1 MMYHACDECKTGPFC
16 DCGKFKTDSLYKYT
30 SDEDYTTYIKRQTE
44 DWCILNTD
52 GLDYLARLNRAI
64 EQQNVEVNTCSED
77 IMSFKEWIAMGKTVL
92 LATLLKKK

>member
-30 SDEDYTTYIKRQTE
+30 SDESYANYIKRQTE
-44 DWCILNTD
+44 DWLVLNTD
-52 GLDYLARLNRAI
+52 GLDYIARLNTAI
-64 EQQNVEVNTCSED
+64 KNTTEVDTCSED

-92 LATLLKKK
+92 LATLRKRK